1 MKIES
6 CRIIDFK
13 KISDPRGNLTVIE
26 PKKDIPFE
34 IKRIYYI
41 YEVPRGKSRGGHAH
55 KTLEQIMI
63 AISGSFNVNLDDGKQ
78 RKTFYLNRAYYG
90 LYIPRMIWGDI
101 DNFSSGSV
109 CLVLASD
116 YYNESDYVRN
126 YDEFVEMVG
135 DANGSKEL

>member
-1 MKIES
+1 MRIEECKLMS
-6 CRIIDFK
+6 LK

-26 PKKDIPFE
+26 SNKDIPFE
-34 IKRIYYI
+34 IKRVFYI
-41 YEVPRGKSRGGHAH
+41 YDVPGGESRGAHAH

-78 RKTFYLNRAYYG
+78 KKTFYLNRAYYG